1 LLTATNEPTFG
12 ENDPF
17 KVWPNPVARELNF
30 NEVTD
35 AAIFDMNGK
44 LVRVFRNTQT
54 ADVSGLTPGTYIVKN
69 QKGDVVKLI
78 VQ

>member
-1 LLTATNEPTFG
+1 MLTATNEPNFSD
-12 ENDPF
+12 NAPF

-35 AAIFDMNGK
+35 AAIFDINGK

-54 ADVSGLTPGTYIVKN
+54 ADVSDLTPGTYIVKN